1 MEKII
6 CKQVIPNEAIEKTPN
21 IVGYAIDMM
30 VRKITEELGN
40 ILCDR
45 REYVVK
51 MESPTIED
59 AIAFNSTEY
68 KACIKYEPLVRCKDC
83 KHRPIKEDADGENY
97 GFNLIKPNDGD
108 GLCPCLVFD
117 RWYSWMPKDDFY
129 CGYGEREG
137 E

>member
-1 MEKII
+1 MEKIT
-6 CKQVIPNEAIEKTPN
+6 CKQAIPNEAIEKTPN
-21 IVGYAIDMM
+21 IVGYAVDMM
-30 VRKITEELGN
+30 VRKLTEELGN

-83 KHRPIKEDADGENY
+83 RYKDMELCAMYKLVVAD
-97 GFNLIKPNDGD
+97 
-108 GLCPCLVFD
+108 V
-117 RWYSWMPKDDFY
+117 RKDDDF
-129 CGYGEREG
+129 CSLGERKETDHA
-137 E
+137 